1 MIKERFTIFF
11 SWHSNNS
18 KENKHIIMGCLEKI
32 SETLKKECSYEVV
45 IDEGTN
51 KTFGS
56 PLITA
61 TIFNKIDK
69 CNIFVC
75 DVSNIN
81 STITNSSDIRSIP
94 NPNVMIELGYA
105 INLLGWERIIC
116 INNLKFGELEKL
128 PFDIRGNRISK
139 YDSSK
144 ERFKSDLETTL
155 KTAVKAILDN
165 YETILDNHNS
175 NENKSHDR
183 DIATKFLDICSEQ
196 ILFDSIG
203 GAKDNMRV
211 TQINYGLWQKYE
223 HFYKDSINWFIN
235 ANLDCMV
242 KVFIQN
248 LSVFE
253 SKCSIIFHWNAD
265 FQYSDENKDRV
276 YRFPENPHRDESWG
290 ERSKRYNSEQLELVK
305 LYEAVKK
312 SYQMVILSIKK
323 NGLC

>member
-11 SWHSNNS
+11 SWQSDNPE
-18 KENKHIIMGCLEKI
+18 ENKHIIKGCLKKI
-32 SETLKKECSYEVV
+32 SKSLNKDCHYEVI

-56 PLITA
+56 PHITK
-61 TIFNKIDK
+61 TIFKKIDK
-69 CNIFVC
+69 CDIFVC

-81 STITNSSDIRSIP
+81 STNKNSSDIRSIP

-116 INNLKFGELEKL
+116 VNNLQFGEIEKL

-144 ERFKSDLETTL
+144 EGFKLNLENTL

-183 DIATKFLDICSEQ
+183 KIAALFLNICPEQ
-196 ILFDSIG
+196 NLFESIG
-203 GAKDNMRV
+203 GAKNNMRV
-211 TQINYGLWQKYE
+211 TQKDYDLWLKYE
-223 HFYKDSINWFIN
+223 HFYNDSKNWFIN
-235 ANLDCMV
+235 ANLDS
-242 KVFIQN
+242 KIKIFIHN
-248 LSVFE
+248 LNVFE
-253 SKCSIIFHWNAD
+253 SKCSTIFHWNAD
-265 FQYSDENKDRV
+265 FQHSDKYINRV
-276 YRFPENPHRDESWG
+276 YKFPPEPRRDEDWS
-290 ERSKRYNSEQLELVK
+290 EKIKRQNLEQLKLGE
-305 LYEAVKK
+305 LYETVKK
-312 SYQMVILSIKK
+312 SYQVVILSIKK
-323 NGLC
+323 NGLL